1 MNTINEYICFID
13 EFSRAFEKVDKDICT
28 LLQKWKP
35 ISLNV
40 PSIISKD
47 VLIKIGYFDSFPH
60 QIIGIK
66 PLIETNKYDNILLT
80 PSACLHFYP
89 IFGEQQIDSGVFTT
103 RARVYRNEKKQTDGQ
118 TRLIDF
124 TVREIVVVGTADD
137 VMSKLNNIGN
147 LIVEYGKSI
156 GLNIKLETASDPF
169 YPSREN
175 AIKKKLQLVNKQ
187 KMEMI
192 INLNG
197 EKLSIGSINYHGFHF
212 SKAFQFDRNNT
223 IVTGCIGVGLERWI
237 SSLTN
242 NNKIQELLERDNKN
256 KV

>member
-1 MNTINEYICFID
+1 MNNNKEYICLIGETATAIKRID
-13 EFSRAFEKVDKDICT
+13 HDIYN
-28 LLQKWKP
+28 LIEQMRP
-35 ISLNV
+35 IDVHIPAIINKNV
-40 PSIISKD
+40 
-47 VLIKIGYFDSFPH
+47 LEKIGYFDSFPH

-66 PLIETNKYDNILLT
+66 PLKEQNKYDNMLLT

-89 IFGEQQIDSGVFTT
+89 IFGDRQIDSGVFTT
-103 RARVYRNEKKQTDGQ
+103 RARVYRNEEKQTDGQ

-124 TVREIVVVGTADD
+124 TVREIVVVGTVDD
-137 VMSKLNNIGN
+137 VMSKLNNIGS
-147 LIVEYGKSI
+147 LIVEYGNSI
-156 GLNIKLETASDPF
+156 GLNIKLEAASDPF

-175 AIKKKLQLVNKQ
+175 TIKKKLQLINKQ

-242 NNKIQELLERDNKN
+242 NKVQELLERDNKN
-256 KV
+256 RV

>member
-1 MNTINEYICFID
+1 MNNNKEYICFIGD
-13 EFSRAFEKVDKDICT
+13 SAKAIKQIDNDIYKLIEKMNPTDIHIPAIIN
-28 LLQKWKP
+28 K
-35 ISLNV
+35 NV
-40 PSIISKD
+40 
-47 VLIKIGYFDSFPH
+47 LEKIGYFDSFPH

-66 PLIETNKYDNILLT
+66 PLTEQNKYDNMLLT

-89 IFGEQQIDSGVFTT
+89 MFGEKQIDNGIFTT
-103 RARVYRNEKKQTDGQ
+103 RARVYRNENKETDGQ

-124 TVREIVVVGTADD
+124 TVREIVVVGTIDD

-147 LIVEYGKSI
+147 LIVEYGNSI
-156 GLNIKLETASDPF
+156 GLNIKLEAASDPF

-175 AIKKKLQLVNKQ
+175 TIKKKLQLVNKQ

-242 NNKIQELLERDNKN
+242 NKVQELLERDNKN

>member
-1 MNTINEYICFID
+1 MTKDKEYVCYIGD
-13 EFSRAFEKVDKDICT
+13 ASQAFEKLDNDICN
-28 LLQKWKP
+28 LIQILNP
-35 ISLNV
+35 IQLNIPSL
-40 PSIISKD
+40 IKRDI
-47 VLIKIGYFDSFPH
+47 LTKIGYFDSFPH

-66 PLIETNKYDNILLT
+66 PLTEQNKYDNMLLT

-89 IFGEQQIDSGVFTT
+89 MFGEQQIDNGIFTT
-103 RARVYRNEKKQTDGQ
+103 RARVYRNENKETDGQ

-124 TVREIVVVGTADD
+124 TVREIVVVGTIDD

-147 LIVEYGKSI
+147 LIVEYGNSI
-156 GLNIKLETASDPF
+156 GLNIKLEAASDPF
-169 YPSREN
+169 YPNREN
-175 AIKKKLQLVNKQ
+175 TIKKKLQLVNKQ

-242 NNKIQELLERDNKN
+242 NNKVQELLERDNKN

>member
-1 MNTINEYICFID
+1 MNSKEYICFIGEQAQAIKRID
-13 EFSRAFEKVDKDICT
+13 NDIYKLIEKMNPTDIHIPAIIN
-28 LLQKWKP
+28 K
-35 ISLNV
+35 NV
-40 PSIISKD
+40 
-47 VLIKIGYFDSFPH
+47 LEKIGYFDSFPH

-66 PLIETNKYDNILLT
+66 PLIEQNKYDNMLLT

-89 IFGEQQIDSGVFTT
+89 MFGEQQIDNGIFTT
-103 RARVYRNEKKQTDGQ
+103 RARVYRNEDKETDGQ

-137 VMSKLNNIGN
+137 VMSKLNIIGS
-147 LIVEYGKSI
+147 LIVEYGNSI
-156 GLNIKLETASDPF
+156 GLNIKLEAASDPF
-169 YPSREN
+169 YPNREN
-175 AIKKKLQLVNKQ
+175 TIKKKLQLVNKQ

-192 INLNG
+192 INVNG

-212 SKAFQFDRNNT
+212 SKTFQFDRNNT

-242 NNKIQELLERDNKN
+242 NKIQELIRKE
-256 KV
+256 

>member
-1 MNTINEYICFID
+1 MNSKEYICFIGEQAQAIKRID
-13 EFSRAFEKVDKDICT
+13 NDIYKLIEKMNPTDIHIPAIIN
-28 LLQKWKP
+28 K
-35 ISLNV
+35 NV
-40 PSIISKD
+40 
-47 VLIKIGYFDSFPH
+47 LEKIGYFDSFPH

-66 PLIETNKYDNILLT
+66 PLIEQNKYDNMLLT

-89 IFGEQQIDSGVFTT
+89 MFGEQQIDNGIFTT
-103 RARVYRNEKKQTDGQ
+103 RARVYRNEDKETDGQ

-137 VMSKLNNIGN
+137 VMSKLNIIGS
-147 LIVEYGKSI
+147 LIVEYGNSI
-156 GLNIKLETASDPF
+156 GLNIKLEAASNPF

-175 AIKKKLQLVNKQ
+175 TIKKKLQLVNKQ

-192 INLNG
+192 INVNG

-212 SKAFQFDRNNT
+212 SKTFQFDKNNT

-242 NNKIQELLERDNKN
+242 NKIQELIRKE
-256 KV
+256 

>member
-1 MNTINEYICFID
+1 MNSKEYICFIGEQAQAIKRID
-13 EFSRAFEKVDKDICT
+13 NDIYKLIEKMNPADIHIPAIIN
-28 LLQKWKP
+28 K
-35 ISLNV
+35 NV
-40 PSIISKD
+40 
-47 VLIKIGYFDSFPH
+47 LEKIGYFDSFPH

-66 PLIETNKYDNILLT
+66 PLIEQNKYDNMLLT

-89 IFGEQQIDSGVFTT
+89 MFGEQQIDNGIFTT
-103 RARVYRNEKKQTDGQ
+103 RARVYRNEDKETDGQ

-137 VMSKLNNIGN
+137 VMSKLNIIGS
-147 LIVEYGKSI
+147 LIVEYGNSI
-156 GLNIKLETASDPF
+156 GLNIKLEAASDPF

-175 AIKKKLQLVNKQ
+175 TIKKKLQLVNKQ

-192 INLNG
+192 INVNG

-212 SKAFQFDRNNT
+212 SKTFQFDKNNT

-242 NNKIQELLERDNKN
+242 NKIQELIRKE
-256 KV
+256 

>member
-1 MNTINEYICFID
+1 MNSKEYICFIGEQAQAIKRID
-13 EFSRAFEKVDKDICT
+13 NDIYKLIEKMNPTDIHIPAIIN
-28 LLQKWKP
+28 K
-35 ISLNV
+35 NV
-40 PSIISKD
+40 
-47 VLIKIGYFDSFPH
+47 LEKIGYFDLFPH

-66 PLIETNKYDNILLT
+66 PLIEQNKYDNMLLT

-89 IFGEQQIDSGVFTT
+89 MFGEQQIDNGIFTT
-103 RARVYRNEKKQTDGQ
+103 RARVYRNEDKETDGQ

-137 VMSKLNNIGN
+137 VMSKLNIIGS
-147 LIVEYGKSI
+147 LIVEYGNSI
-156 GLNIKLETASDPF
+156 GLNIKLEAASDPF

-175 AIKKKLQLVNKQ
+175 TIKKKLQLVNKQ

-192 INLNG
+192 INVNG

-212 SKAFQFDRNNT
+212 SKTFQFDKNNT

-242 NNKIQELLERDNKN
+242 NKIQELIRKE
-256 KV
+256 

>member
-1 MNTINEYICFID
+1 MNKTNEYTCYFGKRANTIKKIDNNICRIINKWNPV
-13 EFSRAFEKVDKDICT
+13 EIHIPALIHRDI
-28 LLQKWKP
+28 
-35 ISLNV
+35 LNN
-40 PSIISKD
+40 
-47 VLIKIGYFDSFPH
+47 IGYFDSFPD

-66 PLIETNKYDNILLT
+66 PLIEPNKYDNMLLT

-89 IFGEQQIDSGVFTT
+89 MFGEQQIDNGVFTT
-103 RARVYRNEKKQTDGQ
+103 RARVYRNENKETDGQ

-147 LIVEYGKSI
+147 LIVEYGNSI
-156 GLNIKLETASDPF
+156 GLNIKLEAASDPF

-175 AIKKKLQLVNKQ
+175 TIKKKLQLVNKQ

-192 INLNG
+192 INMNG

-223 IVTGCIGVGLERWI
+223 IVTGCIGVGLERWL

-242 NNKIQELLERDNKN
+242 NNKVQELLERDNKN

>member
-1 MNTINEYICFID
+1 MHQSYEYICYIGD
-13 EFSRAFEKVDKDICT
+13 RSQAFEKLDNDICN
-28 LLQKWKP
+28 LIKILNP
-35 ISLNV
+35 IQLNIPSL
-40 PSIISKD
+40 IKRDI
-47 VLIKIGYFDSFPH
+47 LTKIGYFDSFPH

-66 PLIETNKYDNILLT
+66 PLTEQNKYDNMLLT

-89 IFGEQQIDSGVFTT
+89 MFGEQQIDNGIFTT
-103 RARVYRNEKKQTDGQ
+103 RARVYRNEEKETDGQ

-147 LIVEYGKSI
+147 LIVEYGNSI
-156 GLNIKLETASDPF
+156 GLNIKLESAFDPF

-175 AIKKKLQLVNKQ
+175 TIKKKLQLVNKQ

-223 IVTGCIGVGLERWI
+223 IVTGCIGVGLERWV
-237 SSLTN
+237 SSLT